1 MRSEGVQIVEFAPWE
16 QLKLFGLRFGCAVL
30 VFLGFWLAAFV
41 AGKVIEHFSS
51 RLGPGRE
58 ELLQLGA
65 KVARIG
71 IQIFGGV
78 TALGTL
84 GVDVSALVA
93 GLGLTGFA
101 LGFALKDALSNILA
115 GAMILFYR
123 PFQRGSRI
131 TVSGFEGVVTQIDLR
146 YTRLQG
152 KGHDYLLP
160 NSTLL
165 TNAIT
170 LHRPETAESRADG

>member
-1 MRSEGVQIVEFAPWE
+1 MRIQSVQTVDFVAWD
-16 QLKLFGLRFGCAVL
+16 QLKLFGLRLGFAAL
-30 VFLGFWLAAFV
+30 ILLGFWIAAAI
-41 AGKVIEHFSS
+41 AGRLIEHFSS
-51 RLGPGRE
+51 RMGPERT
-58 ELLQLGA
+58 ELLSLGA
-65 KVARIG
+65 QVARIG
-71 IQIFGGV
+71 VRIFGTV

-101 LGFALKDALSNILA
+101 LGFALKDALANLLA

-131 TVSGFEGVVTQIDLR
+131 SVGGFEGTVTQIDLR
-146 YTRLQG
+146 YTRLRG
-152 KGHDYLLP
+152 KEQDFLLP

-170 LHRPETAESRADG
+170 LHRPPPAEPQVES

>member
-1 MRSEGVQIVEFAPWE
+1 MQFVDFVPWD
-16 QLKLFGLRFGCAVL
+16 QLKLFGLRLGFAAIVL
-30 VFLGFWLAAFV
+30 LGFWIAAAI
-41 AGKVIEHFSS
+41 AGKLIEHFSV
-51 RLGPGRE
+51 RLGPERM
-58 ELLQLGA
+58 ELLNLGA
-65 KVARIG
+65 QVARIG
-71 IQIFGGV
+71 VRIFGGV

-101 LGFALKDALSNILA
+101 LGFALKDALSNLLA

-123 PFQRGSRI
+123 PFRRGSRI
-131 TVSGFEGVVTQIDLR
+131 SVGGFEGTVTQIDLR
-146 YTRLQG
+146 YTRLRG
-152 KGHDYLLP
+152 KEQDYLLP

-170 LHRPETAESRADG
+170 LHRPSPAGEESDLSQRS